1 VAGRRS
7 SSRRDLNISLDPE
20 IPMDRIVLNSRVGS
34 DGTLRISLPPGLAEA
49 DHEVRIIVESTASRT
64 MDPATEWQTWVEAMA
79 GSWQGDFERPQ
90 QMDLE
95 QREPLP

>member
-49 DHEVRIIVESTASRT
+49 DHEVREVSSRYQYMHRVAASE
-64 MDPATEWQTWVEAMA
+64 PAER
-79 GSWQGDFERPQ
+79 GDAHQAAFTG
-90 QMDLE
+90 
-95 QREPLP
+95 